1 MRISKLL
8 NSLQTIQVVGN
19 TRDGVITDITIDS
32 REVHSGS
39 LFVAIKGFKTDGHNY
54 INDAILSNA
63 SAIVLDN
70 PKSIPEQLLHTIDC
84 VKIVVKD
91 SRKALAEISNI
102 FWKESSK
109 KLTLIGI
116 TGTKGK
122 TTTSYFIKNMLEK
135 AGNKTGL
142 IGTISNYIGD
152 TEIKTSLTTPEANVI
167 NKLMYDMVDEGC
179 THCVMEVSSHSIE
192 LKRVDNLDFNF
203 AVFTNITSDHL
214 DFHESF
220 ENYLMAKK
228 KFFDNANEKC
238 VAIVNADDNNWGTLV
253 KDTEAKVITYGFDPG
268 ADYRISNLKYS
279 LNGTEFLVS
288 TSEKEFK
295 LSTKLIGKFN
305 AYNAASA
312 FCVGHCM
319 GIDEE
324 KLVEG
329 IKSTPHIPGRFEVI
343 KKGNKTVVIDYS
355 HTAGSLEEA
364 LTAIHAIVNKE
375 NPVHTVFGCGGD
387 RDKTKRPIMGE
398 VASRLSDMVY
408 VTSDN
413 PRTEDPNKIIEEI
426 LPGITN
432 KNFIVNENREEA
444 IETAI
449 KNSEENAVVLIA
461 GKGHETYQ
469 EINGV
474 RNFFSDKETANKY
487 LEKYCS

>member
-8 NSLQTIQVVGN
+8 NSLHTIQVVGN

-39 LFVAIKGFKTDGHNY
+39 LFIAIKGFKTDGHNY
-54 INDAILSNA
+54 INDAIANNA

-102 FWKESSK
+102 FWKEPSK

-152 TEIKTSLTTPEANVI
+152 KEIKTDLTTPEANKI
-167 NKLMYDMVDEGC
+167 NNLMYDMVEAGC

-192 LKRVDNLDFNF
+192 LKRVECLDFDV
-203 AVFTNITSDHL
+203 AVFTNITSDHM
-214 DFHESF
+214 DFHENF
-220 ENYLMAKK
+220 ENYLFAKK
-228 KFFDNANEKC
+228 KLFDSISNKC
-238 VAIVNADDNNWGTLV
+238 IAVVNADDNNWGTIV
-253 KDTEAKVITYGFDPG
+253 KDTDAKVITFGFDPG
-268 ADYRISNLKYS
+268 ADYSISKFKYGLS
-279 LNGTEFLVS
+279 GTDFSIS
-288 TSEKEFK
+288 TDEDEVN

-305 AYNAASA
+305 AYNAAAA
-312 FCVGHCM
+312 FCVGHQL
-319 GIDEE
+319 GIEDK
-324 KLVEG
+324 KLVED
-329 IKSTPHIPGRFEVI
+329 IKSTPQIPGRFEVMN
-343 KKGNKTVVIDYS
+343 KGNKTVVIDYS

-364 LTAIHAIVNKE
+364 LTAIREIVKKE
-375 NPVHTVFGCGGD
+375 NTVHTVFGCGGD
-387 RDKTKRPIMGE
+387 RDRTKRPIMGE

-426 LPGITN
+426 LPGIKN
-432 KNFIVNENREEA
+432 KNFIVNENREKA

-474 RNFFSDKETANKY
+474 RNYFSDKEIANKY